1 MTIAEIRKLEEDR
14 EGKLNIVH
22 LQKEGSFY
30 HANDW
35 SAYLMTKYPIGEAL
49 NKPMA
54 VTAKKLKDGYIHAFV
69 GFPATS
75 IGKYVPNDGSISF
88 TPVSDTQ
95 IDVTLNLTSVKPPLS
110 RCARWWT
117 SGRSRCHWPRTG
129 SSTVTTTTSRRKPLA
144 SPRFP
149 TSSVASSPSRWR
161 IFRPSRRMT
170 SYENCGEMWLRYS
183 DY

>member
-14 EGKLNIVH
+14 DGKLNIVH

-95 IDVTLNLTSVKPPLS
+95 IDVTLNLDFGE
-110 RCARWWT
+110 A
-117 SGRSRCHWPRTG
+117 
-129 SSTVTTTTSRRKPLA
+129 TVEQVREMVDEWKESLPLA
-144 SPRFP
+144 ENMKQHRDDHNIQTQAPRITKISDIIGRILSIPMEDISPKQAYDILRELRRD
-149 TSSVASSPSRWR
+149 VAA
-161 IFRPSRRMT
+161 IF
-170 SYENCGEMWLRYS
+170 
-183 DY
+183 

>member
-1 MTIAEIRKLEEDR
+1 MTIADIRKLEEDR
-14 EGKLNIVH
+14 EGRLNIVH

-95 IDVTLNLTSVKPPLS
+95 IDVTLNLDFGEATVEQVREMVDEWKESLPL
-110 RCARWWT
+110 AEN
-117 SGRSRCHWPRTG
+117 
-129 SSTVTTTTSRRKPLA
+129 RKQYRDDHNIQTA

-170 SYENCGEMWLRYS
+170 SYGNCGVMWLRYS